1 MSKSELVLKQ
11 TLGIMWVLLWVLGYG
26 HVLLSVSH
34 RFPVAS
40 HVIPRLCGFCMELKV
55 STYPHPMELYQISRN
70 PIDLSFRIMW
80 YCLGQTH
87 TNPKACYCTW
97 KMCRTLRNAQQSH
110 SKRQQNG
117 YKEETVIVFV
127 FDIERSSPYQ
137 GHTNIIYCANHVD
150 NFSKQIHSHP
160 HQRHHF

>member
-1 MSKSELVLKQ
+1 MFFLVLQNSSNKCALWVLCLLTFLSHMRRLFEDGTYSSKYGNSKKRSKFAGMSKSELVLKQ

-26 HVLLSVSH
+26 HVLLSLSH
-34 RFPVAS
+34 RFPVPS

-97 KMCRTLRNAQQSH
+97 KMCRILRNA
-110 SKRQQNG
+110 
-117 YKEETVIVFV
+117 
-127 FDIERSSPYQ
+127 
-137 GHTNIIYCANHVD
+137 
-150 NFSKQIHSHP
+150 
-160 HQRHHF
+160 